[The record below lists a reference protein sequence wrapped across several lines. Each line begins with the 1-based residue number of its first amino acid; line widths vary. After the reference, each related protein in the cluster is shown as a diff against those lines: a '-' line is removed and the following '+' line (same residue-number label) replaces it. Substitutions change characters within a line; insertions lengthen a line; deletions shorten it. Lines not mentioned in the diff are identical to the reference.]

1 MFVCLILKMNE
12 DSLFPV
18 NLFHG
23 TLVVSIL
30 INTIS
35 FLLLISQV
43 VAIPGEK
50 ALVVVLTTSPSTCL
64 WYTRLQDVSSS
75 AGDQFIS
82 SQEGTSFSPGF
93 PPPAPHPTPAPT
105 IISNLKGYLVSL
117 ITGTSRVKAIMSLS
131 SFSLFSQ
138 SLLRSCCLAF
148 PSRMQSSQSFPIPPC
163 VRHHPFPY
171 ASLSQKHSRHT
182 CFL

>member
-1 MFVCLILKMNE
+1 
-12 DSLFPV
+12 
-18 NLFHG
+18 
-23 TLVVSIL
+23 
-30 INTIS
+30 
-35 FLLLISQV
+35 
-43 VAIPGEK
+43 
-50 ALVVVLTTSPSTCL
+50 
-64 WYTRLQDVSSS
+64 
-75 AGDQFIS
+75 
-82 SQEGTSFSPGF
+82 
-93 PPPAPHPTPAPT
+93 
-105 IISNLKGYLVSL
+105 LVSL

-182 CFL
+182 CFLWLQWPYVACHFSQIFISFCYLYSLLDDWI